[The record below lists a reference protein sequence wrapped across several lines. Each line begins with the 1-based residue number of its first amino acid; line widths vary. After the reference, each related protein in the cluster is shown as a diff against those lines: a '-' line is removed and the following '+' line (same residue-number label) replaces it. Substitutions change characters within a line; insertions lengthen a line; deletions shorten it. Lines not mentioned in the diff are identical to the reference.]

1 MDVLAFKEA
10 FDAFLFKGCLFA
22 LAGLSVVFFMLTCGF
37 RKEIEDFIKKTGPF
51 FVVCFFTWAAWAF
64 ISSFPTQ
71 KEKEEILKAEKEQEK
86 INKAWGAF
94 FAGGLASDGVGEVL
108 SRVEVVEG
116 GEEGEVVESSCSGR
130 KDEDIARGYWLESVV
145 TNLMYSYECPSN
157 GVRHLPWYMAA
168 CRQQRSCARP
178 C

>member
-51 FVVCFFTWAAWAF
+51 FVIFFFTWAAWAF

-71 KEKEEILKAEKEQEK
+71 EEKEEILKAEKEQEE

-94 FAGGLASDGVGEVL
+94 FKVF
-108 SRVEVVEG
+108 
-116 GEEGEVVESSCSGR
+116 
-130 KDEDIARGYWLESVV
+130 LEQLIVK
-145 TNLMYSYECPSN
+145 L
-157 GVRHLPWYMAA
+157 
-168 CRQQRSCARP
+168 QQL
-178 C
+178 